1 MKILKNRLF
10 IFILGGI
17 LFSSIAVFAVTT
29 ISADKITYTDK
40 NNVERTVDTVLDD
53 LYSKANGSFSPEL
66 LWTNPNPAS
75 SFEEQTI
82 SLDLSEYKY
91 IILVTKT
98 GAEDE
103 NDYKPRESIIIPI
116 NTEYPYGVGAYG
128 GTLYRTVK
136 ATTTGV
142 EFGNYSQSN
151 RVIPYKIYGLKD
163 SINIDLGIT
172 DNSNE

>member
-1 MKILKNRLF
+1 MKIIKNPILT
-10 IFILGGI
+10 FILGGI

-40 NNVERTVDTVLDD
+40 NNVERTVDKVLDD

-75 SFEEQTI
+75 SFEEQTVP
-82 SLDLSEYKY
+82 LDLSEYKY
-91 IILVTKT
+91 IILITRT

-116 NTEYPYGVGAYG
+116 NTEYDYGVGAYG
-128 GTLYRTVK
+128 GSSYRLVK
-136 ATTTGV
+136 ATTTGIK
-142 EFGNYSQSN
+142 FGSYSKST
-151 RVIPYKIYGLKD
+151 RTIPYKVYGLKD
-163 SINIDLGIT
+163 NINLDLGIT

>member
-17 LFSSIAVFAVTT
+17 FFSSIAVFAVTT

-40 NNVERTVDTVLDD
+40 NNVERTVDVVLDD
-53 LYSKANGSFSPEL
+53 LYDKANGSFSPEL
-66 LWTNPNPAS
+66 LWTNPNPTS

-91 IILVTKT
+91 IILITRT

-103 NDYKPRESIIIPI
+103 YDYKPRESIIIPI
-116 NTEYPYGVGAYG
+116 NTEYDYGVSSYG
-128 GTLYRTVK
+128 STLYRTVK

-142 EFGNYSQSN
+142 EFGRYSESN
-151 RVIPYKIYGLKD
+151 RTIPYKVYGLKD
-163 SINIDLGIT
+163 NINLDLGIT